1 MEQDLELNEEL
12 ETEEVVEET
21 EVEQEQKFTICIS
34 DDGYYAE
41 GLTENL
47 VEVAEIPYVEDAR
60 HLKAYKHEDGV
71 LVLDESK
78 LEEIKAEISNE
89 VQMPTDA
96 ERLNDLE
103 NAFLEFTSMMMAGG
117 E

>member
-1 MEQDLELNEEL
+1 MDTEL
-12 ETEEVVEET
+12 T
-21 EVEQEQKFTICIS
+21 QKFTICIS

-60 HLKAYKHEDGV
+60 HLKAYKYEDGV
-71 LVLDESK
+71 LVLNETK

-103 NAFLEFTSMMMAGG
+103 NAFLELSAMMLGG